1 MIEMIETWP
10 GHQSHASFKS
20 IDDWTNIETVL
31 GRFVLQGHH
40 SQASAL
46 LESLASSA
54 QAIGADAVV
63 DVYFDD
69 ADDHLNPDDG
79 RNGKYPVTLKDG
91 QEGLANGEIIEVHGL
106 AVRSSGGAAQIPGQR
121 IVY

>member
-1 MIEMIETWP
+1 MIETWP
-10 GHQSHASFKS
+10 GHQPHASFKS

-40 SQASAL
+40 SQAAAL

-54 QAIGADAVV
+54 QAIGADAIV

-69 ADDHLNPDDG
+69 ADQQLSPDDG
-79 RNGKYPVTLKDG
+79 RYPVTLKDG

-106 AVRSSGGAAQIPGQR
+106 AVRSSGGSAQIPGQR
-121 IVY
+121 IDY